1 MEALKR
7 MPFTAQKEIFKR
19 LEEYA
24 NTHHL
29 SQKEN
34 EAYINSLWI
43 AYDNAAVM
51 EGARIE
57 GREEGRKEGKMEANE
72 ETAKRSLALGLS
84 PDQVAQITNLPI
96 ERVLGIQRS
105 M

>member
-57 GREEGRKEGKMEANE
+57 GREEGRKEANE

>member
-1 MEALKR
+1 

-57 GREEGRKEGKMEANE
+57 GREEERIKNA
-72 ETAKRSLALGLS
+72 RRFLAMGLS
-84 PDQVAQITNLPI
+84 PEQVAEGTELPI
-96 ERVLGIQRS
+96 EEVINMQQTMQRE
-105 M
+105 